1 MIVELHLSNYARKAD
16 LIGAAGA
23 DAFNPAAKS
32 GWASL
37 KFEVD
42 EIDINKLNTVPV
54 DLSKLSNVKNN
65 DVVKETVYD
74 KLVAKVNPI
83 HTDRFL
89 LKGKYDTD
97 KSDLETKIN
106 EVDKKMP
113 NATGIVKQT
122 DDSFKIIKIE
132 GKTLSIT
139 GLATAAVN
147 AVENKITNVSS
158 QENRLWR
165 KYIRYWKQIFYYSWL
180 LVKHLMEKKERIS
193 W

>member
-1 MIVELHLSNYARKAD
+1 M
-16 LIGAAGA
+16 
-23 DAFNPAAKS
+23 
-32 GWASL
+32 
-37 KFEVD
+37 
-42 EIDINKLNTVPV
+42 
-54 DLSKLSNVKNN
+54 SKLSNVKKN

-106 EVDKKMP
+106 VVDKKMP

-122 DDSFKIIKIE
+122 DDSFKIIEIE

-158 QENRLWR
+158 QENRL
-165 KYIRYWKQIFYYSWL
+165 
-180 LVKHLMEKKERIS
+180 
-193 W
+193 